1 MQKNERMKVDP
12 YLTPYIKINPKW
24 IKDLNVRSKTIQL
37 LVENTGQKLL
47 KVRFGNDFLDTISKT
62 QVTKEK
68 TEKLD
73 FMKI

>member
-1 MQKNERMKVDP
+1 MKVDP

>member
-24 IKDLNVRSKTIQL
+24 IKDLNVRTKTIQL

-47 KVRFGNDFLDTISKT
+47 KVRFGNDFLEIISKT